1 MKDVQSQKPPCS
13 DDTNRTEI
21 IENQHNISHIEE
33 CFLRLDKLNHHW
45 HFLLTLVTF
54 GLWGLIWWRII
65 LRSQG
70 KQGQFFHGFDDA
82 YWSHLIEREQ
92 PPAALHTLEF
102 DKPKPS
108 YRFEA

>member
-1 MKDVQSQKPPCS
+1 MKHEQPQKPLCPKNTDSAGTKLNHC
-13 DDTNRTEI
+13 
-21 IENQHNISHIEE
+21 NISDIESHYFQFHKIE
-33 CFLRLDKLNHHW
+33 HHW

-54 GLWGLIWWRII
+54 GLWGLVWWRII

-102 DKPKPS
+102 DKPKAS
-108 YRFEA
+108 YQFEA

>member
-1 MKDVQSQKPPCS
+1 MSC
-13 DDTNRTEI
+13 
-21 IENQHNISHIEE
+21 IEAYRFQ
-33 CFLRLDKLNHHW
+33 LDKIEHHW

-54 GLWGLIWWRII
+54 GVWGLVWWQII

-108 YRFEA
+108 YQFEA